1 MKKIYIILTVMLSIS
16 TWSFSQNVD
25 DALRYSQVFYYGT
38 ARFTSMGSA
47 FTALGGDISTL
58 SQNPAGIG
66 IFRSSEITI
75 TPQLFYINTISNF
88 KSNSAED
95 YIYDFNLS
103 QAGVVINLINKNSE
117 SGLVTLNVGYSFNKT
132 NNFNQSILIE
142 GIGDKSSMADYWSE
156 ISEGFYSDE
165 LESYVPDAFLGWKT
179 WVIDTLPG
187 YFDLYGTV
195 YSNYGEDP
203 ESTYDQRIKRFI
215 SHKGYTGE
223 HAFSV
228 GGNWSNKLYFGATVG
243 LTRLNY
249 AYHYEHMEST
259 DYDLASRFSS
269 FNYSYYCD
277 NVGTGYTFKLG
288 TIYKPI
294 EILRIGFSFHSP
306 TFFRI
311 SETISDN
318 ISSYFSD
325 VTLPYEAS
333 NSAQGFDYAL
343 TTPFRITLGA
353 ALQVKKIALL
363 SAEYEYVD
371 YRTARFS
378 ETGDNYNYSIKNQE
392 IKNSLKSG
400 NNLRLGAEVRL
411 NKIYLRGGYS
421 LYGTAWKGQ
430 DLNDGLDYDAVSLG
444 IGFREQNVSLDF
456 GFSRLTNPVNYI
468 LYDSLLETAMSD
480 MSVARNIFN
489 VTFGYKFNY

>member
-1 MKKIYIILTVMLSIS
+1 
-16 TWSFSQNVD
+16 
-25 DALRYSQVFYYGT
+25 
-38 ARFTSMGSA
+38 
-47 FTALGGDISTL
+47 
-58 SQNPAGIG
+58 
-66 IFRSSEITI
+66 
-75 TPQLFYINTISNF
+75 
-88 KSNSAED
+88 
-95 YIYDFNLS
+95 
-103 QAGVVINLINKNSE
+103 
-117 SGLVTLNVGYSFNKT
+117 
-132 NNFNQSILIE
+132 
-142 GIGDKSSMADYWSE
+142 
-156 ISEGFYSDE
+156 
-165 LESYVPDAFLGWKT
+165 
-179 WVIDTLPG
+179 
-187 YFDLYGTV
+187 
-195 YSNYGEDP
+195 
-203 ESTYDQRIKRFI
+203 
-215 SHKGYTGE
+215 
-223 HAFSV
+223 
-228 GGNWSNKLYFGATVG
+228 
-243 LTRLNY
+243 
-249 AYHYEHMEST
+249 MEST

-269 FNYSYYCD
+269 FNYSYYCY

-353 ALQVKKIALL
+353 ALQVKKIALI
-363 SAEYEYVD
+363 SAEYEFVD

-400 NNLRLGAEVRL
+400 SNLRFGAEVRL

-421 LYGTAWKGQ
+421 LYGTAWKEQ
-430 DLNDGLDYDAVSLG
+430 DLNDELDYDAVSFG
-444 IGFREQNVSLDF
+444 IGFREQNISLDF

-468 LYDSLLETAMSD
+468 LYDSYLETAMSD

-489 VTFGYKFNY
+489 VTFGYRFNY